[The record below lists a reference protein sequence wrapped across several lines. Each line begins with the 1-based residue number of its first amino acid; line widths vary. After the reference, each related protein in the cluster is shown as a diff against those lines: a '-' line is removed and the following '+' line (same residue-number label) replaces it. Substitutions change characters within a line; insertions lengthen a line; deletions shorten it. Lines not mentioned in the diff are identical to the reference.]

1 MGFEEAMALGSE
13 AIFSAKGDEGG
24 QRKMVRMMSL
34 HDCEGT
40 AAEAPISA
48 TCLAI
53 LPHGLPSLNL
63 SPTTCSDMPV
73 LAGTEIKKY
82 IHARY
87 QSPVRL
93 PHIPLLTFP
102 PLTFLSSV
110 PGGCR
115 SSSPPPQNGLL
126 CVNPVT
132 TLSLAPPAFPSS
144 FLSKSSLD
152 LTLGDEFRFFVHHN
166 GTVAID
172 DQAGPEE
179 YKDLTR
185 KIKLKNGE
193 SYMLGPGQMCLGITR
208 ERVHLPNDLCALVG
222 MNYTRQAST
231 LFLAVSQ

>member
-1 MGFEEAMALGSE
+1 MGFEEAMALGRE

-24 QRKMVRMMSL
+24 QRKVVRMMSL

-102 PLTFLSSV
+102 PTYIPLICPRRLQVFEPTATEWAPLCESSYDAII
-110 PGGCR
+110 G
-115 SSSPPPQNGLL
+115 
-126 CVNPVT
+126 
-132 TLSLAPPAFPSS
+132 AA
-144 FLSKSSLD
+144 SLD

-185 KIKLKNGE
+185 KVRRRLMYSRK
-193 SYMLGPGQMCLGITR
+193 GPARTI
-208 ERVHLPNDLCALVG
+208 
-222 MNYTRQAST
+222 
-231 LFLAVSQ
+231 